1 MTPNSLLTLKPQ
13 QRKKTKFAN
22 RQAERRPFELE
33 DKLDSDAIA
42 LWVEQSHI
50 TAVEMSVRIGVSSIL
65 TCITNHKI
73 T

>member
-50 TAVEMSVRIGVSSIL
+50 TAVGNECADRCQFDSDLHHQS
-65 TCITNHKI
+65 
-73 T
+73 